1 MNFEDFLIYNIIQEE
16 MQKDKD
22 KNNKLDKNLN
32 TIIKNYKE
40 GDNNSLIPTGK
51 PVGLYN
57 NPK

>member
-32 TIIKNYKE
+32 TIIKIYKE
-40 GDNNSLIPTGK
+40 GDNK
-51 PVGLYN
+51 
-57 NPK
+57 